1 MLRKWNVIP
10 ESLLTIVSPV
20 TVGESMQKD
29 LSGGGHPS
37 PAATTA
43 AAAAT
48 SPPRGGCA
56 QPPAQRSLQHRGVA
70 AGQLGSSSK
79 KEYSINYS
87 VFVSRF
93 QIILPLK
100 AARACVGGGKGWRK
114 FVILRPH
121 LSSPGKILPSE
132 KTPAHATV
140 HTLFLTCANK
150 STEKHSYIF

>member
-48 SPPRGGCA
+48 SPPRGGGA

-79 KEYSINYS
+79 KECSINYS

-100 AARACVGGGKGWRK
+100 AARAWVGGGRVEENLL
-114 FVILRPH
+114 FSVRTFPARVR
-121 LSSPGKILPSE
+121 SSPLKKPLRTRLYI
-132 KTPAHATV
+132 HF
-140 HTLFLTCANK
+140 FLTCANK
-150 STEKHSYIF
+150 SAEKHSYIF